1 MINLQEKVVFIFG
14 RRRREV
20 VIGIFDFD
28 KVKLLIYY
36 CVVEKIEKFVFF
48 GYDEEMMFEEIFE
61 KYEKGREYG
70 YLIKDKFYYFFFVD
84 SEGKVFLML
93 LVINFEI
100 IGRVIIEIKN
110 VFVDIIG
117 WDLNKVMFV
126 FNVVVIVFVECGGK
140 IKSVK
145 VVYLDFEIEILDL
158 MLKEFEVEFDYIRKL
173 VGFELSDGEI
183 KEFFERMMYE
193 VEFENRRVKFC
204 YLVFCD
210 DIMYVRDVFEDVFIV
225 YGYNEIELEELKLV
239 VQGRGDKFIE
249 FEDVVREFMV
259 GFGLQEVMMFNLMNR
274 EVQYDRMNFFCGEY
288 QEECW
293 DYFNYLFV
301 EFVEIENLIS
311 LKWLVLRNWF
321 ILSLFDFLSQNIY
334 EEYF

>member
-1 MINLQEKVVFIFG
+1 MFIFG

-239 VQGRGDKFIE
+239 V
-249 FEDVVREFMV
+249 
-259 GFGLQEVMMFNLMNR
+259 
-274 EVQYDRMNFFCGEY
+274 
-288 QEECW
+288 
-293 DYFNYLFV
+293 
-301 EFVEIENLIS
+301 
-311 LKWLVLRNWF
+311 
-321 ILSLFDFLSQNIY
+321 
-334 EEYF
+334 